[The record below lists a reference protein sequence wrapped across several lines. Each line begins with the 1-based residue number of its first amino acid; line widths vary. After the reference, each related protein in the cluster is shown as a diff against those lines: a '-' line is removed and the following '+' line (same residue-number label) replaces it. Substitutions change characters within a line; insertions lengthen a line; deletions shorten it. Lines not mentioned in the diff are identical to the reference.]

1 MVTTTADRS
10 PVADAV
16 RTPSVLVVLVVSNGA
31 RWLRESLRSLARQTH
46 PRLGVVAVDGGS
58 TDGSREILEQALGP
72 KRLIALPE
80 DRGLSGAMRA
90 VLDLPVA
97 RAADY
102 VLVLHDDAA
111 LASDA
116 VTCMVEAAEGLRG
129 VERVGIVGPKVVDWD
144 EPAVLREVGRSTDR
158 FGHPHTP
165 LQDGELDQGQYDR
178 ILEVLYVSSCA
189 MLISR
194 EAWQR
199 TGPFDERF
207 GGHHDDLDFCWRARL
222 AGFRVLMTPLA
233 QARHRGEGRGRAAAH
248 ERGPQYHGER
258 VAVASMLKNYGAL
271 SLLWLLP
278 LHFVIE
284 AARLAYLAVVRR
296 LEEAYEL
303 LAAWAWN
310 LTHLPSTVRRRVRAQ
325 SVRKVPDRRIRRFM
339 ESEFFRPPRWFVEAE
354 RILGEQIE
362 LEEEV
367 ERAPVRAR
375 FASLAGRHPVL
386 VAWTLGLGVMA
397 LAFRF
402 LVGPEVLQGGAL
414 AAFPAEPMGFFHE
427 LVSGFR
433 TTVLG
438 GSQAASPALG
448 ALGGLS
454 AVSFAS
460 TGIAQKLL
468 LACLPP
474 VAGLVLY
481 RSMLRQTGQ
490 RVAAVVAAG
499 AYALSALVFWAFS
512 EGRIDVLVV
521 LAVLPAL
528 ADRLDAAFGP
538 GSPGP
543 PFRFVVGMG
552 AALAIGVAF
561 FPGILL
567 PVAALAVLQFV
578 TGRSRS
584 RGLALAATATAVAG
598 ILVAPMVPDIAT
610 SPGPEL
616 SSLVGEPSF
625 SLLARLAPG
634 TGPGTWPV
642 AWFLPAAALLAFSL
656 VGPGYRARAWRATVA
671 AIGGLFLAWASA
683 AGYMPAPFGNPPAYL
698 ALAAVAEAAVV
709 AYGLAS
715 IGSSIE
721 REAFGYR
728 QVAVGIVA
736 LLLAGGFVGQTFQA
750 ALGNWRIGPNA
761 LPSAWPLV
769 SNEPGDFRILWLGR
783 PSGEP
788 FPAPGGDPSGVVE
801 AGSATVR
808 FAITDRD
815 GISALD
821 IGRREEG
828 AGYDY
833 LRRTLTE
840 LIAGQTSHGGGL
852 LSHLCVRFIVAEEDD
867 LPAAAAARLHAQLDL
882 NLTPAGGLVI
892 YDNAR
897 ALPLGFVTS
906 SPPFVDAAGRTD
918 LERIASLPPPDST
931 SIALL
936 PGGFGGTS
944 TGGFGFVSNQD
955 EGGWRVQTGGRTV
968 GTERA
973 FGWGIGFD
981 AAPGSVRL
989 TYADQWIRT
998 SEMIA
1003 LALLWLAVLW
1013 ITRRPVVR

>member
-1 MVTTTADRS
+1 
-10 PVADAV
+10 
-16 RTPSVLVVLVVSNGA
+16 VVLVVSNGA

-58 TDGSREILEQALGP
+58 TDGSREILQQALGP

-102 VLVLHDDAA
+102 VLILHDDAA

-116 VTCMVEAAEGLRG
+116 VTCMVDAAEGLRG

-144 EPAVLREVGRSTDR
+144 EPGVLREVGRSTDR

-199 TGPFDERF
+199 TGPFDERL

-258 VAVASMLKNYGAL
+258 VAVASMLKNYGTL

-278 LHFVIE
+278 LHLVIE
-284 AARLAYLAVVRR
+284 AARLTYLAVVRR

-362 LEEEV
+362 LEEEA
-367 ERAPVRAR
+367 ERAPVRTR

-386 VAWTLGLGVMA
+386 VAWTLGLCIMA

-454 AVSFAS
+454 GVSFAS

-468 LACLPP
+468 LAGLPP

-499 AYALSALVFWAFS
+499 AYALSAIVFWAFS
-512 EGRIDVLVV
+512 EGRIEVLVV

-543 PFRFVVGMG
+543 AFRFVVGMG

-567 PVAALAVLQFV
+567 PVAALAAIQFV
-578 TGRSRS
+578 TGLSRS
-584 RGLALAATATAVAG
+584 RGLALAAMAAVVAG
-598 ILVAPMVPDIAT
+598 VLVAPMVPDIAT

-625 SLLARLAPG
+625 PLLARLAPG

-642 AWFLPAAALLAFSL
+642 AWFLPAAALIAFSL

-683 AGYMPAPFGNPPAYL
+683 AGYMPAPFSNPPGYL
-698 ALAAVAEAAVV
+698 ALAAVAEAALVG
-709 AYGLAS
+709 YGLAS

-736 LLLAGGFVGQTFQA
+736 LLLAGGLVGQTFQA
-750 ALGNWRIGPNA
+750 ALGNWSIGPNA

-783 PSGEP
+783 PSGDP

-801 AGSATVR
+801 DGSATVR

-815 GISALD
+815 GITALD
-821 IGRREEG
+821 TGRREEG

-840 LIAGQTSHGGGL
+840 LIAGHTSHGGAL
-852 LSHLCVRFIVAEEDD
+852 LSLLGVRFIVAGEGD
-867 LPAAAAARLHAQLDL
+867 LPAAAAARLDAQLDL

-906 SPPFVDAAGRTD
+906 SPPFVDAAGGTD

-931 SIALL
+931 SIAPF
-936 PGGFGGTS
+936 PGGFRGTS
-944 TGGFGFVSNQD
+944 AGGFGFVSNQD
-955 EGGWRVQTGGRTV
+955 EGGWRVQTGGRTL
-968 GTERA
+968 GTEPA
-973 FGWGIGFD
+973 FGWGIGFE

-989 TYADQWIRT
+989 TYANQWIRT

>member
-1 MVTTTADRS
+1 
-10 PVADAV
+10 
-16 RTPSVLVVLVVSNGA
+16 
-31 RWLRESLRSLARQTH
+31 
-46 PRLGVVAVDGGS
+46 
-58 TDGSREILEQALGP
+58 
-72 KRLIALPE
+72 
-80 DRGLSGAMRA
+80 
-90 VLDLPVA
+90 
-97 RAADY
+97 
-102 VLVLHDDAA
+102 
-111 LASDA
+111 
-116 VTCMVEAAEGLRG
+116 
-129 VERVGIVGPKVVDWD
+129 
-144 EPAVLREVGRSTDR
+144 
-158 FGHPHTP
+158 
-165 LQDGELDQGQYDR
+165 
-178 ILEVLYVSSCA
+178 
-189 MLISR
+189 
-194 EAWQR
+194 
-199 TGPFDERF
+199 
-207 GGHHDDLDFCWRARL
+207 
-222 AGFRVLMTPLA
+222 
-233 QARHRGEGRGRAAAH
+233 
-248 ERGPQYHGER
+248 
-258 VAVASMLKNYGAL
+258 
-271 SLLWLLP
+271 
-278 LHFVIE
+278 
-284 AARLAYLAVVRR
+284 
-296 LEEAYEL
+296 
-303 LAAWAWN
+303 
-310 LTHLPSTVRRRVRAQ
+310 
-325 SVRKVPDRRIRRFM
+325 
-339 ESEFFRPPRWFVEAE
+339 
-354 RILGEQIE
+354 
-362 LEEEV
+362 
-367 ERAPVRAR
+367 
-375 FASLAGRHPVL
+375 

-414 AAFPAEPMGFFHE
+414 ATFPAEPMGFFHE
-427 LVSGFR
+427 LLSGFR

-499 AYALSALVFWAFS
+499 AYALSAMVFWAFS
-512 EGRIDVLVV
+512 EGRIELLVV

-543 PFRFVVGMG
+543 SFRFVVGMG

-567 PVAALAVLQFV
+567 AVAALAAIQFV

-584 RGLALAATATAVAG
+584 RGLALAAVATAVAG

-642 AWFLPAAALLAFSL
+642 AWFLPAAALFAFSL

-683 AGYMPAPFGNPPAYL
+683 AGYMPAPFSNPPAYL

-761 LPSAWPLV
+761 LPSAWPLL

-815 GISALD
+815 GITALD

-840 LIAGQTSHGGGL
+840 LIAGQTSHGGAL
-852 LSHLCVRFIVAEEDD
+852 LSLLGVRFIVAGEGD
-867 LPAAAAARLHAQLDL
+867 LPAAAAARLDAQLDL

-906 SPPFVDAAGRTD
+906 SPPFVDAAGGTD
-918 LERIASLPPPDST
+918 LEGIASLPPPDAT
-931 SIALL
+931 SIAPL

-955 EGGWRVQTGGRTV
+955 ADGWRVQTGGRTV